1 MFDKPTGVPA
11 AILSQAECGAGLSAP
26 GVINHHPEGAKVQS
40 WPSAEKAPHQ
50 GNFLLY
56 IWLVVCRKAKKGM
69 TAQALGLPSAAAQ
82 YDRGATPP
90 GLVRGVFFWYTVF
103 YLKKKEAKAMKAI
116 KQLKKGDFAA
126 FALILLLAGGIWG
139 LGLSRGT
146 GDLTAEV
153 RQNGVLVRRIALT
166 GLNEPVTFTLTG
178 EYENTILAENGRV
191 CIKSATCPHQDCVH
205 TGWLTRAGQ
214 SAVCL
219 EKRVSVTV
227 VSQGEAEDPDAIVR

>member
-1 MFDKPTGVPA
+1 
-11 AILSQAECGAGLSAP
+11 
-26 GVINHHPEGAKVQS
+26 
-40 WPSAEKAPHQ
+40 
-50 GNFLLY
+50 
-56 IWLVVCRKAKKGM
+56 M

-82 YDRGATPP
+82 YDRGGSPP

-103 YLKKKEAKAMKAI
+103 HLKKKEAKAMKAI

-219 EKRVSVTV
+219 ENRVSVTV
-227 VSQGEAEDPDAIVR
+227 VSQGGSDAPDAIVR

>member
-1 MFDKPTGVPA
+1 MQKGKERND
-11 AILSQAECGAGLSAP
+11 CP
-26 GVINHHPEGAKVQS
+26 G
-40 WPSAEKAPHQ
+40 
-50 GNFLLY
+50 
-56 IWLVVCRKAKKGM
+56 
-69 TAQALGLPSAAAQ
+69 T
-82 YDRGATPP
+82 

-103 YLKKKEAKAMKAI
+103 YRKKKEAKAMKWI

-219 EKRVSVTV
+219 ENRVSVTV
-227 VSQGEAEDPDAIVR
+227 VSQGGSDAPDAIVR

>member
-1 MFDKPTGVPA
+1 
-11 AILSQAECGAGLSAP
+11 
-26 GVINHHPEGAKVQS
+26 
-40 WPSAEKAPHQ
+40 
-50 GNFLLY
+50 
-56 IWLVVCRKAKKGM
+56 M

-82 YDRGATPP
+82 YDRGGSPP

-116 KQLKKGDFAA
+116 KQLKKGDFVA

-219 EKRVSVTV
+219 ENRVSVTV
-227 VSQGEAEDPDAIVR
+227 VSQGGSDAPDAIVR